1 MRRRREPP
9 GGLLSHEARRRGT
22 APSSRT
28 GAPGDDRERLGGAN
42 VCYEAVVA
50 DSHLVGSVPLD
61 TAEGV
66 FRRLAAALGGQ
77 LERIPDGETGERANW
92 IGFQLGRLLA
102 ADGIEHGGLH
112 ETAGYGPM
120 PSVRLTRLAAEIRLG
135 SLGYA
140 EAARAS
146 YKTFARLR
154 EEGVIP
160 SGVRFQ
166 VSLPTPLA
174 VVNAWVALADQ
185 DAFEPVYEARL
196 LEELVEILDAVPHED
211 LAIQWDV
218 AVEIAILE
226 GSFPATATQ
235 DFDGILRRLVR
246 LAGHVP
252 EDIQLGYHLC
262 WGDYEHRHFKE
273 PESLAL
279 AVEVANRI
287 ADESPRGIDWLHMP
301 VPRDR
306 ADEAY
311 FRPLADL
318 RVAPATRLYL
328 GVVHPDGVEATQRR
342 LDAARAVLGD
352 DRHLGVATE
361 CGMGR
366 TPRAELDEL
375 LRVHAEV
382 GRHP

>member
-1 MRRRREPP
+1 M
-9 GGLLSHEARRRGT
+9 
-22 APSSRT
+22 
-28 GAPGDDRERLGGAN
+28 
-42 VCYEAVVA
+42 CYEAVVA

-61 TAEGV
+61 TAGGV

-311 FRPLADL
+311 FRPLTDL